1 MVHSEKWDFIE
12 IKIKEIDKLQIG
24 VIYIGNNEKC
34 LLENK
39 EDVYTIIPERINSI
53 TYELDE
59 ETKKKKLESIEK
71 AKLSLKGTLYGMI
84 IRTISLFI
92 VSYLNIGL
100 WSLIIATSINIIFVT
115 GYDYIKVKQ
124 ELKNIP

>member
-1 MVHSEKWDFIE
+1 MKKV
-12 IKIKEIDKLQIG
+12 DKLQIG
-24 VIYIGNNEKC
+24 VIYIGNDEKC

-71 AKLSLKGTLYGMI
+71 T
-84 IRTISLFI
+84 
-92 VSYLNIGL
+92 
-100 WSLIIATSINIIFVT
+100 
-115 GYDYIKVKQ
+115 KQ
-124 ELKNIP
+124 LREKIMNK

>member
-71 AKLSLKGTLYGMI
+71 ATQLREKIMNK
-84 IRTISLFI
+84 
-92 VSYLNIGL
+92 
-100 WSLIIATSINIIFVT
+100 
-115 GYDYIKVKQ
+115 
-124 ELKNIP
+124 